1 MPKNETGEFELVL
14 GNRQLLS
21 GFAVVAILFGVFFA
35 MGYIVG
41 RNSTPSARAA
51 DMPASQPAGGLG
63 QPDAGRALNQPPAQ
77 QTPIPAPEGSA
88 PPAPMPAVAEPTPQP
103 TRPPEAAK
111 PAERVAEPAAP
122 SVQSADS
129 LQSGTY

>member
-51 DMPASQPAGGLG
+51 DMQASQPAAGMAG
-63 QPDAGRALNQPPAQ
+63 QPDPGRALNQPPAQ
-77 QTPIPAPEGSA
+77 QAPVPAPEGSA
-88 PPAPMPAVAEPTPQP
+88 PPAVMPAVAEPTPQP
-103 TRPPEAAK
+103 NTQPARAPEVAK
-111 PAERVAEPAAP
+111 PAEK
-122 SVQSADS
+122 
-129 LQSGTY
+129 